1 MEGTKPYLQII
12 KLRKYTHK
20 GNEND
25 TPDNKLLYEHYDLPI
40 LDVQLDTNIKEPI
53 RKIGDTQ
60 ITDQTVRVNSLLFKL
75 NANVVDTTIKEY
87 NILDEGAVFLIV
99 FSFGTITYIYYT
111 YGNLQII
118 KGVQQT
124 LELKS
129 SSVITKMNES
139 CLWRPFKP
147 VLQTTKITEN
157 ITEKKGLDDFP
168 YAYYVFNLLA
178 DSDVFETQFK
188 HQFLQLLYVPV
199 ELPRDPIK
207 NLSVLKSKSIKE
219 QQKISLNISKN
230 TISLDNPNNKNG
242 NILITK
248 IDLINKLLGD
258 DANLPEMYYDFRH
271 LKQNKTVEY
280 AALINELKPNT
291 QMLQNIVNASTS
303 DLPICIMGDFTS
315 NVIEKNGKLYGPFDL
330 LADAKT
336 KMQTKSETNIIVVNY
351 VKDFTNTQGF
361 INSLFETPTPT
372 TVFEY
377 GNNGFIKMTATTT
390 TSNNNLLKYYSE
402 SKLFECSLSFNKME
416 NTNNIK
422 KCSASPEFN
431 KLINDYFSN
440 SIPVEFT
447 KSLNTY
453 LNDNNNNQMEWLSN
467 YEEHILKE
475 QTIQPLIVK
484 NIQTKKG
491 STPKENEYKL
501 NLLFFMNIADDTR
514 NYPLM
519 NNQINIKNSII
530 SYGKLDGIVLKPII
544 NLKFAFSNTNLIK
557 LCKTNMDKY
566 SQTIQKLQFYEKQN
580 INKQNTDYLSDIRTP
595 SKEIVNTTGTTVVT
609 KSYINNRYSIFNK
622 YTINSVYDTYTEK
635 IKQKAAVSVPQ
646 NPASNS
652 YSAPDLF
659 DYLNTKLYCFSLPLN
674 TIDINLL
681 DFFEE
686 FIYNTFVNKTKYPN
700 KHVEKFIN
708 YLRNL
713 NSEKQST
720 DNLKKNNGIR
730 ERFNIPDDNNLKK
743 LDIFGIFI
751 ENNENSKNTI
761 IKQHYIPVII
771 AIDNQNS
778 VFISFQFINI
788 VNSDVYPLIT
798 LSIGNINETNVINK
812 KQLFSQI
819 ENNILIEKDKCKN
832 QYVLLNNSIIKHQSD
847 LLKADIKLLYENKYA
862 NKIRLPK
869 LIAGH
874 ENAYFIDKDPDTIL
888 KPKPPTDGK
897 FQSATFNKIM
907 EIMAINDNNKNDFIQ
922 NTKVVFN
929 CNLEDLDESTL
940 NYVSEHM
947 NFIPDGISTK

>member
-1 MEGTKPYLQII
+1 MNGVETKPYLQII
-12 KLRKYTHK
+12 KLQKK
-20 GNEND
+20 KQVGNQD
-25 TPDNKLLYEHYDLPI
+25 DKLLYEHYDLPI

-87 NILDEGAVFLIV
+87 NILDERAVFLII
-99 FSFGTITYIYYT
+99 FSSGTITYIYYT

-147 VLQTTKITEN
+147 VLQTTKIIENTTEN
-157 ITEKKGLDDFP
+157 TTEKKGLDDFP
-168 YAYYVFNLLA
+168 YVYYVFNLQA
-178 DSDVFETQFK
+178 NSDIFETQFK

-199 ELPRDPIK
+199 ELQRDPIK
-207 NLSVLKSKSIKE
+207 NLSGLLSKSIKE
-219 QQKISLNISKN
+219 QTKLNSQMSINISKN
-230 TISLDNPNNKNG
+230 TISLDNLNNKNG

-258 DANLPEMYYDFRH
+258 DVNLPEMYYDFRY

-280 AALINELKPNT
+280 AAVINELKPNT

-303 DLPICIMGDFTS
+303 DLPICIMGDSTS
-315 NVIEKNGKLYGPFDL
+315 NIVEKNGKLYGPFDL
-330 LADAKT
+330 LADAKK
-336 KMQTKSETNIIVVNY
+336 KMQIKSETNIIVVNY

-377 GNNGFIKMTATTT
+377 GNNGFIEMATT

-402 SKLFECSLSFNKME
+402 PKLFECSFLFNKIE
-416 NTNNIK
+416 NKNNINI
-422 KCSASPEFN
+422 CTASPEFN

-475 QTIQPLIVK
+475 QTIQPFLNNRLTIYMDTNFDRIK
-484 NIQTKKG
+484 NETINKYITIENNNINYGSIQTIG
-491 STPKENEYKL
+491 TL
-501 NLLFFMNIADDTR
+501 NKQNLAV
-514 NYPLM
+514 
-519 NNQINIKNSII
+519 INFSYSKN
-530 SYGKLDGIVLKPII
+530 
-544 NLKFAFSNTNLIK
+544 NLIK
-557 LCKTNMDKY
+557 LCEKKPNI
-566 SQTIQKLQFYEKQN
+566 QTLQFFEEKFEN
-580 INKQNTDYLSDIRTP
+580 ALKSVETMTSKSH
-595 SKEIVNTTGTTVVT
+595 SKELSKSTGKKIFVP
-609 KSYINNRYSIFNK
+609 KPYINNRLSIFNEYK
-622 YTINSVYDTYTEK
+622 IESKIDTSTQTYNQ
-635 IKQKAAVSVPQ
+635 IGNKAD
-646 NPASNS
+646 NK
-652 YSAPDLF
+652 YSAPHVF
-659 DYLNTKLYCFSLPLN
+659 EYLNTTLYCFTPLKEN
-674 TIDINLL
+674 ANVINIL
-681 DFFEE
+681 DYVNE
-686 FIYNTFVNKTKYPN
+686 FIYESISKNTNNKKYPN
-700 KHVEKFIN
+700 KYIEEFIN
-708 YLRNL
+708 YLR
-713 NSEKQST
+713 KR
-720 DNLKKNNGIR
+720 NLKQPLKEKETKIYEKKNKSEEKSDGLYQ
-730 ERFNIPDDNNLKK
+730 RFNIPNNEDLKM
-743 LDIFGIFI
+743 LDIYGIFI
-751 ENNENSKNTI
+751 NYSNDTKF
-761 IKQHYIPVII
+761 YIPVII
-771 AIDNQNS
+771 AIDKQNS

-788 VNSDVYPLIT
+788 NSIEVFPLIT
-798 LSIGNINETNVINK
+798 IPLGILDLNNYSNK
-812 KQLFSQI
+812 KSLF
-819 ENNILIEKDKCKN
+819 ENIEKQIQEEKN
-832 QYVLLNNSIIKHQSD
+832 NCIKQNKFQLMAKQQSD
-847 LLKADIKLLYENKYA
+847 LLKADIKLLYENKYT

-888 KPKPPTDGK
+888 KPKSPTNSK
-897 FQSATFNKIM
+897 FQSATFNKII

-929 CNLEDLDESTL
+929 CNLEDLDEYTL

-947 NFIPDGISTK
+947 NFIPNGISK